1 MSAML
6 EYQDLKS
13 PIHKLTGATKLIA
26 LVFWALASMV
36 TYDTRIL
43 GAMFIFSIIMFK
55 VSKVK
60 FKDISFVLYFILVF
74 LLINNIAIFFF
85 SPYEGVE
92 IYNSRTD
99 LFHLVGP
106 YTVTTQQLFY
116 QFNVTLKY
124 FSIIPMAL
132 LFMVTTNPSEFA
144 ASLNRIGVSYK
155 ISYSVAIALRYIP
168 DIQRDY
174 HDISFAFMV
183 TTNPSEFAASLNRIG
198 VSYKIS
204 YSVAIALRYIPDIQ
218 RDYHDISFA
227 QQARGID
234 MSKKAGLTSRIKNSA
249 AIIMPLIFSSLERI
263 ESISSAMELRAF
275 GNNKKR
281 TWYSGRP
288 FEKRDYIAIAVVIC
302 VFIAALV
309 ATKLNGGRFFNPF

>member
-6 EYQDLKS
+6 EYSDLNS

-92 IYNSRTD
+92 IYKTRTD
-99 LFHLVGP
+99 LFHLFGP

-174 HDISFAFMV
+174 HDISFA
-183 TTNPSEFAASLNRIG
+183 
-198 VSYKIS
+198 
-204 YSVAIALRYIPDIQ
+204 
-218 RDYHDISFA
+218 

-234 MSKKAGLTSRIKNSA
+234 MSKKAGLTSRVKNSA

-288 FEKRDYIAIAVVIC
+288 FEKRDYIAIAIVVC

>member
-1 MSAML
+1 
-6 EYQDLKS
+6 
-13 PIHKLTGATKLIA
+13 
-26 LVFWALASMV
+26 
-36 TYDTRIL
+36 
-43 GAMFIFSIIMFK
+43 
-55 VSKVK
+55 
-60 FKDISFVLYFILVF
+60 
-74 LLINNIAIFFF
+74 
-85 SPYEGVE
+85 
-92 IYNSRTD
+92 
-99 LFHLVGP
+99 
-106 YTVTTQQLFY
+106 
-116 QFNVTLKY
+116 
-124 FSIIPMAL
+124 
-132 LFMVTTNPSEFA
+132 
-144 ASLNRIGVSYK
+144 
-155 ISYSVAIALRYIP
+155 
-168 DIQRDY
+168 
-174 HDISFAFMV
+174 MV